1 MFDSSATPWTLAQ
14 QAPLSMGFPRQEYW
28 SGLPCP
34 PPGDFSHPG
43 IKPASLTSPALAGVF
58 FTTSTTWESPYC
70 ITLLI
75 LASSL
80 SVTSQ
85 HKMAAGAPAI
95 TCIFDQEEVRDR
107 TRAPPSESA
116 PFENLFLKITPGTS
130 VHISLARNLSHGPFL
145 CPSGL
150 PSEEPSSELSYL
162 LHEHFQLCM
171 NQLDKFRKCER
182 IMQCQGKVDPN

>member
-130 VHISLARNLSHGPFL
+130 VHISLARNLSHATWWSSNIL
-145 CPSGL
+145 AKCISSLNKTKGL
-150 PSEEPSSELSYL
+150 GKNIMCGHLSEDLSTGL
-162 LHEHFQLCM
+162 S
-171 NQLDKFRKCER
+171 
-182 IMQCQGKVDPN
+182 